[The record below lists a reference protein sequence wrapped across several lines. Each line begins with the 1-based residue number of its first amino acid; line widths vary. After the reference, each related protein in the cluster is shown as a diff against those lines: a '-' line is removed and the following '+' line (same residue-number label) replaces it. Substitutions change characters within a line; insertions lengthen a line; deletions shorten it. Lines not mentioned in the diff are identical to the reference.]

1 MGTIKRRLKA
11 PSLSSG
17 TVTLLAELGEECQ
30 GVLKLLAQLEITGLK
45 ETQVEA
51 LLGELSAAIL
61 HMHEHTRGL
70 DTILDEDPGASAG
83 VVKNKRGTR

>member
-1 MGTIKRRLKA
+1 MSTVKRRLKA
-11 PSLSSG
+11 SYLSSG

-30 GVLKLLAQLEITGLK
+30 FVLKLLAQLEIPRLK

-61 HMHEHTRGL
+61 HLHEHTRGL
-70 DTILDEDPGASAG
+70 DVILDEDPGVS
-83 VVKNKRGTR
+83 K

>member
-1 MGTIKRRLKA
+1 MSPVKRRLKA
-11 PSLSSG
+11 PYLSSG

-30 GVLKLLAQLEITGLK
+30 RVLKLLAQLEITGLK

-51 LLGELSAAIL
+51 IVGELSAAIL

-70 DTILDEDPGASAG
+70 DAVLDEDPGASTG
-83 VVKNKRGTR
+83 VVQT

>member
-1 MGTIKRRLKA
+1 MSTVKRRLKA
-11 PSLSSG
+11 PYLSPG
-17 TVTLLAELGEECQ
+17 TVTLLAELDEECQ
-30 GVLKLLAQLEITGLK
+30 RVLKLLAQLEIVGLK

-83 VVKNKRGTR
+83 IAHT

>member
-1 MGTIKRRLKA
+1 MNTGKRRLKA
-11 PSLSSG
+11 PYLSPG

-30 GVLKLLAQLEITGLK
+30 RVLKLLAQLEIPGLK
-45 ETQVEA
+45 ETQVEG

-70 DTILDEDPGASAG
+70 DTLLDEDPGASTG
-83 VVKNKRGTR
+83 VVHTSPGNV

>member
-1 MGTIKRRLKA
+1 MSTVKRRLKA
-11 PSLSSG
+11 PYLSPG
-17 TVTLLAELGEECQ
+17 TVTLLAELDEECQ
-30 GVLKLLAQLEITGLK
+30 RVLKLLAQLEIVGLK

-70 DTILDEDPGASAG
+70 DTILDEDSGANAG
-83 VVKNKRGTR
+83 IAHT

>member
-1 MGTIKRRLKA
+1 MSTVKRRLKA
-11 PSLSSG
+11 PYLSPG

-30 GVLKLLAQLEITGLK
+30 CVLKLLAQLEIVGLK

-70 DTILDEDPGASAG
+70 DAILDEDPGAST
-83 VVKNKRGTR
+83 VQK